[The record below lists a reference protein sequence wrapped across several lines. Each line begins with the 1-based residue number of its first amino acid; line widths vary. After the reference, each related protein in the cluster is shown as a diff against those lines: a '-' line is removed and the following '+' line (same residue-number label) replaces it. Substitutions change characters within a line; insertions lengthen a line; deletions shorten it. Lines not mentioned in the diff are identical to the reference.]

1 MEVDGRMPPTW
12 SEPEGEKF
20 ALGTPEEQAHWQ
32 NEYYRIVSEAA
43 ERTPGDEG
51 EAFEGD
57 GPWVGMRL
65 PRNDALYKVR
75 GRARYAA
82 NLSPEGMLHCRF
94 VRSEHPHARILN
106 VDVSKA
112 RAAPGVCAVLT
123 ATDIAP
129 ERLLI
134 GTLTEDTPVLA
145 GDRVRF
151 AGEPIVAVAAESA
164 AEADAACL
172 LVDVRYEPLETVL
185 TPEAALAP
193 AAIQLDP
200 EGNVIGDLHHQAG
213 DVEAGLAEADIVL
226 ENTFTTEPVDH
237 CFLEP
242 PAGLAFVDPEGV
254 LTVLV
259 CTQYPHYH
267 HRQVARVTGLPIERV
282 RVVQT
287 VVGGAFGGKMDNTV
301 ECVIALLALRT
312 GRPVRMIYTREEVF
326 TTTTKRH
333 AMTIRQRLGATRDG
347 RLVALDTEYLADG
360 GAYRSYSL
368 IVGGRCVIHTGMPY
382 RIPNVRAHYV
392 VTFTNHP
399 PSGAMRSFGVVKVA
413 FAIESQLNEL
423 ADRLGMSPIEIRR
436 INGMVDGERTPIGQ
450 TLWDIGF
457 HQTLDAIEPIYEER
471 KRVLASLD
479 ENGSGDGD
487 GRKRGLG
494 IACLGYG
501 IGYSGVRNPSTARMR
516 VDADGV
522 VTAFCGTP
530 DIGTGSDVSLAQIA
544 AQTAGID
551 VRRVRVVSGDS
562 TKTDDSGPTS
572 ASRTTYFSG
581 NAAFI
586 CGRDFK
592 DQLENAVARRLG
604 VAREQ
609 IRLEND
615 RILAGNERMSFEDA
629 CRSIAS
635 EVGDICG
642 YGKFD
647 PDISVSILTFKGNP
661 YPSYTYATHLAEV
674 AVDEELGEV
683 EVVKYW
689 TAHDAGTVVNPT
701 GAEGQIEG
709 GVAMGIGQSLWEKM
723 VREDGVTMN
732 PHYRDYLLPGA
743 KDVPYDIECIFV
755 DNKDRTGPYGAK
767 GVAEVSMIPV
777 PAAVASA
784 VTDAVGVRPDHLPME
799 SEYLL
804 RLIEAHR
811 KS

>member
-1 MEVDGRMPPTW
+1 MEIDGRMPPTW

-51 EAFEGD
+51 EAFDGD

-112 RAAPGVCAVLT
+112 RVAPGVRGVLT

-151 AGEPIVAVAAESA
+151 AGEPIVAIAAESA

-172 LVDVRYEPLETVL
+172 LVDVQYEPLETVL

-193 AAIQLDP
+193 TAIRLDP

-267 HRQVARVTGLPIERV
+267 HRQVARVTGLPMERV

-471 KRVLASLD
+471 KRVLAARDDDKSR
-479 ENGSGDGD
+479 DGD

-592 DQLENAVARRLG
+592 DRFESAVARRLG

-609 IRLEND
+609 VRLEND

-629 CRSIAS
+629 CRSIAP

-709 GVAMGIGQSLWEKM
+709 GVAMGIGQALWEKM

-804 RLIEAHR
+804 RLMEAHR
-811 KS
+811 KT